1 MQIYQCK
8 ADPPAF
14 FLDNCNAHHI
24 EDVVLTNICIIFLS
38 PNCTSVI
45 QPGSLKVLRLLIL
58 WTLLNIRVFPKE
70 VTNSSHSTRHGTH
83 FKAQMIP
90 SIVKLED
97 SLCVDADV
105 TLHEEF
111 SKDVIVD
118 SMHKE
123 NETGDEDDEDSKN
136 RGQEKQ
142 VSLSDV
148 LDAFDVI

>member
-1 MQIYQCK
+1 MFTK
-8 ADPPAF
+8 AVP
-14 FLDNCNAHHI
+14 I
-24 EDVVLTNICIIFLS
+24 
-38 PNCTSVI
+38 
-45 QPGSLKVLRLLIL
+45 
-58 WTLLNIRVFPKE
+58 
-70 VTNSSHSTRHGTH
+70 SSHLQWDALCSAGDSV
-83 FKAQMIP
+83 P
-90 SIVKLED
+90 DIVELED
-97 SLCVDADV
+97 FLCVDADV

>member
-1 MQIYQCK
+1 M
-8 ADPPAF
+8 
-14 FLDNCNAHHI
+14 
-24 EDVVLTNICIIFLS
+24 
-38 PNCTSVI
+38 I

-90 SIVKLED
+90 SIVKLENF
-97 SLCVDADV
+97 LCVDADV